1 MDQGYIDLYKSAQ
14 KTCEACRIRPGEKV
28 VIYTDT
34 MRSTTLIDAF
44 FVAANACG
52 AEVLIVKAEAR
63 PPLVEPP
70 RQAVEAMAQ
79 ADMVFDIATES
90 WLFTDATQEI
100 IGTGARM
107 LQVLVTEQAVRDR
120 PPIEEVRAR
129 VEAGYRIF
137 DGCNEIRITSD
148 LGTDLTV
155 RRGDR
160 TIVPQAGCVYT
171 PSDWD
176 SLGLA
181 MVNFSPPE
189 TEAEGT
195 VVFNGSLYLIPDRKL
210 LVSAPI
216 HANVRE
222 GRITDIRADHT
233 EAKLL
238 DDWFKRWND
247 ANSYVIAHVG
257 FGVDPRA
264 DIYSYDIGA
273 WESLD
278 GGIVVAFGSN
288 YWVESGGQNKCNSHM
303 DAVLFNSNLYVDG
316 KLVIESG
323 RFVVPELAHNSAK

>member
-1 MDQGYIDLYKSAQ
+1 MDQSYIELYKSA
-14 KTCEACRIRPGEKV
+14 KITCEACKIKPGEKV

-34 MRSTTLIDAF
+34 MRNTTLIDAF
-44 FVAANACG
+44 FTATIACG
-52 AEVLIVKAEAR
+52 AETLIVKAEGR
-63 PPLVEPP
+63 QPMLEPP
-70 RQAVEAMAQ
+70 KEAVEAMAQ
-79 ADMVFDIATES
+79 ADMIFDMATES
-90 WLFTDATQEI
+90 WLFTDATQKI
-100 IGTGARM
+100 IKTGARM

-120 PPIEEVRAR
+120 PPIPSVRAR
-129 VEAGYRIF
+129 VEAGYKIF
-137 DGCNEIRITSD
+137 DGCKEIRITSD

-155 RRGDR
+155 RRGNR

-171 PSDWD
+171 AGDWD

-210 LVSAPI
+210 LVSTPI
-216 HANVRE
+216 QAEVKK
-222 GRITDIRADHT
+222 GRITSIKADHT

-238 DDWFKRWND
+238 DVWFRGWND
-247 ANSYVIAHVG
+247 PNSYVIAHVG

-288 YWVESGGQNKCNSHM
+288 YWVESGGQNKSLSHM
-303 DAVLFNSNLYVDG
+303 DAVLFNANLHVDG
-316 KLVIESG
+316 KLIIERG
-323 RFVVPELAHNSAK
+323 RFVVPELAHSGV